1 MAACE
6 HESRFLYL
14 LHNPLPLQHMMVRQM
29 TESKVDTLILTATQ
43 VEKLLDMKEVI
54 EAVEGAFRY
63 KGLGK
68 VQMPAKVY
76 LDFPRYTGDLR
87 TMPSYVEDLDT
98 AAVKIVNVHP
108 NNIKEHGMRTVMA
121 TLLLVDPRTGAPIA
135 FMDAT
140 HITGMR
146 TGAASAVASKYL
158 AKKRPK
164 VVGMVGAGNQAH
176 TQLLA
181 LLTHYG
187 GFESVRVCD
196 MYSEKAWE
204 MAREFGK
211 RYEDDLP
218 DIKAVPSPM
227 DCVKGADIV
236 VTATPSRK
244 PLVLNDWVSNG
255 THFNCI
261 GADAPGKQELD
272 PMILRRSRLVID
284 DWEQASHSGE
294 INVPLHAGLLSRKD
308 VSAEIGEVVAGHR
321 PGRQSD
327 EEITVFCSTGLAVQD
342 CVTAKLVYDAAIKK
356 KVGIYMQI
364 VPG

>member
-1 MAACE
+1 
-6 HESRFLYL
+6 
-14 LHNPLPLQHMMVRQM
+14 M
-29 TESKVDTLILTATQ
+29 TETKVRTLILTAEQ

-54 EAVEGAFRY
+54 EAVEGAFRF

-76 LDFPRYTGDLR
+76 LDFPRYNGDLR

-98 AAVKIVNVHP
+98 AAVKIVNVHA
-108 NNIKEHGMRTVMA
+108 NNFKEHGMRTVMA

-140 HITGMR
+140 HITGLR

-158 AKKRPK
+158 AKKNPK

-181 LLTHYG
+181 LLTNYG
-187 GFESVRVCD
+187 GFEAVRVCD
-196 MYSEKAWE
+196 MFSEKAWE
-204 MAREFGK
+204 MAREFGR
-211 RYEDDLP
+211 RYKDELP
-218 DIKAVPSPM
+218 DIKAVPSPKE
-227 DCVKGADIV
+227 CVQGADIV

-244 PLVLNDWVSNG
+244 PLVMNDWVSKG

-261 GADAPGKQELD
+261 GADAPGKQEMD
-272 PMILRRSRLVID
+272 PMILMRSRLVID

-294 INVPLHAGLLSRKD
+294 INVPLHAGILSRKQIH
-308 VSAEIGEVVAGHR
+308 AEIGEIVAGQR

-327 EEITVFCSTGLAVQD
+327 DEITVFCSTGLAVQD
-342 CVTAKLVYDAAIKK
+342 CVTAKLVYDSAIKS
-356 KVGIYMQI
+356 KVGTYMQI
-364 VPG
+364 LP

>member
-1 MAACE
+1 
-6 HESRFLYL
+6 
-14 LHNPLPLQHMMVRQM
+14 M
-29 TESKVDTLILTATQ
+29 TETKVRTLILTAEQ

-76 LDFPRYTGDLR
+76 LDFPKYAGDLR

-98 AAVKIVNVHP
+98 AAVKIVNVHA
-108 NNIKEHGMRTVMA
+108 NNFKEHGMRTVMA
-121 TLLLVDPRTGAPIA
+121 TLLLVDPRTGAPLA

-140 HITGMR
+140 HITGLR

-158 AKKRPK
+158 AKKKPR

-187 GFESVRVCD
+187 GFEAVRVCD
-196 MYSEKAWE
+196 MFSEKAWE
-204 MAREFGK
+204 MAKEFGK
-211 RYEDDLP
+211 KYKDELP
-218 DIKAVPSPM
+218 DIKAVPSPKE
-227 DCVKGADIV
+227 CVQGADVV

-244 PLVLNDWVSNG
+244 PLVMDDWVSKG
-255 THFNCI
+255 MHFNCI
-261 GADAPGKQELD
+261 GADAPGKQEMD

-294 INVPLHAGLLSRKD
+294 INVPLHAGILSRKEIH
-308 VSAEIGEVVAGHR
+308 AEIGEIVAGLR
-321 PGRQSD
+321 PGRQND
-327 EEITVFCSTGLAVQD
+327 DEITVFCSTGLAVQD

-356 KVGIYMQI
+356 KVGTYMQI
-364 VPG
+364 LP

>member
-1 MAACE
+1 
-6 HESRFLYL
+6 
-14 LHNPLPLQHMMVRQM
+14 M
-29 TESKVDTLILTATQ
+29 TETKVRTLILTAEQ

-76 LDFPRYTGDLR
+76 LDFPKYAGDLR

-98 AAVKIVNVHP
+98 AAVKIVNVHA
-108 NNIKEHGMRTVMA
+108 NNFKEHGMRTVMA
-121 TLLLVDPRTGAPIA
+121 TLLLVDPRTGAPLA

-158 AKKRPK
+158 AKKKPK

-187 GFESVRVCD
+187 DFEAVRVCD
-196 MYSEKAWE
+196 MFSEKAWE
-204 MAREFGK
+204 MAKEFGK
-211 RYEDDLP
+211 KYKDELP
-218 DIKAVPSPM
+218 DIKAVPSPKE
-227 DCVKGADIV
+227 CVQGADVV

-244 PLVLNDWVSNG
+244 PLVMDDWVSKG
-255 THFNCI
+255 MHFNCI
-261 GADAPGKQELD
+261 GADAPGKQEMD

-294 INVPLHAGLLSRKD
+294 INVPLHAGILSRKEIH
-308 VSAEIGEVVAGHR
+308 AEIGEIVAGLR
-321 PGRQSD
+321 PGRQND
-327 EEITVFCSTGLAVQD
+327 DEITVFCSTGLAVQD

-356 KVGIYMQI
+356 KVGTYMQI
-364 VPG
+364 LP